1 MPQVS
6 AMVARSP
13 SDPSSALPPGHPE
26 PRELP
31 ELSLSVPG
39 HRQALEPARRSVIE
53 FLAAFDLSP
62 RTLFNV
68 ELALEETL
76 INAMVHAFG
85 DGAVHVIELHL
96 RLTPDDVELTFED
109 DGLVFDPTQAADAA
123 RPASIE
129 EARPGGLGLM
139 LVRKLARSV
148 AYERRD
154 GRNSLLIRVARH
166 ADGGC

>member
-1 MPQVS
+1 
-6 AMVARSP
+6 MVAQSP
-13 SDPSSALPPGHPE
+13 SDPSSAPPAKHLE
-26 PRELP
+26 PLEPP

-39 HRQALEPARRSVIE
+39 HRQALEPARQAVIE

-68 ELALEETL
+68 ELVLEETL
-76 INAMVHAFG
+76 LNAMLHAFG
-85 DGAVHVIELHL
+85 DGAVHVIVLQV
-96 RLTPDDVELTFED
+96 RLTADDVELTFED
-109 DGLVFDPTQAADAA
+109 DGLAFNPTQAAVAA

-129 EARPGGLGLM
+129 RARPGGLGLM

-154 GRNSLLIRVARH
+154 GLNSLLIRVARQ
-166 ADGGC
+166 AG